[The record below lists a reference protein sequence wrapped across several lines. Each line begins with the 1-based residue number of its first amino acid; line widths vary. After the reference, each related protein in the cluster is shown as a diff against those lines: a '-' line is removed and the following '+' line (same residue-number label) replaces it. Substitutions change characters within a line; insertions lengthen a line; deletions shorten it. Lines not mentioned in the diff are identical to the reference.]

1 MLIQRI
7 SFLQGL
13 CLLCLIWVAV
23 YFVINP
29 RVPQVNTP
37 DFKEIT
43 SISERKQ
50 AFFEFF
56 RPLIEAENAK
66 ILALRDAL
74 QHHPKQALVAKLA
87 SQYNVMLDNPRSE
100 DDIKNLLAHVDIVPA
115 SLALAQA
122 AMESAWGTSRFATE
136 GNNYF
141 GQWCY
146 TKGCGLVPTQR
157 NAGATHEV
165 QAFVSP
171 ANSVAAYMRN
181 INRHNSYRTLR
192 TLRAKARTSQQPIYG
207 CTLAN
212 GLGNYSE
219 RGQAYVD
226 EIKQMIRINGLSES
240 IDAPC

>member
-1 MLIQRI
+1 
-7 SFLQGL
+7 
-13 CLLCLIWVAV
+13 
-23 YFVINP
+23 
-29 RVPQVNTP
+29 
-37 DFKEIT
+37 
-43 SISERKQ
+43 
-50 AFFEFF
+50 
-56 RPLIEAENAK
+56 
-66 ILALRDAL
+66 
-74 QHHPKQALVAKLA
+74 VAKLA
-87 SQYNVMLDNPRSE
+87 SQYNVMLDNPSSK

-226 EIKQMIRINGLSES
+226 EIKQMISINGLSES